1 MKSLNKDK
9 KIILL
14 CLFIPLLFVAQY
26 YVFKVGVIS
35 PMIKGVNIKIIEGE
49 YIQDI
54 DKYVVKLGDDV
65 VLSAGDYIKIPQ
77 QEKIYTP
84 SNSTAIKGIDLSY
97 HQNNIDWQKV
107 KNSGIKFVIIR
118 GGYSTIEDKNFKTH
132 MEGALNVGLDVGVY
146 WYSKAYT
153 LEGAKSEAKKCM
165 EVVSPY
171 KDKLSFP
178 IYLY

>member
-77 QEKIYTP
+77 YAKDPKIKLII
-84 SNSTAIKGIDLSY
+84 STTFDGFI
-97 HQNNIDWQKV
+97 V
-107 KNSGIKFVIIR
+107 KNKVNAKNTTDTITGTKVPISPII
-118 GGYSTIEDKNFKTH
+118 GDI
-132 MEGALNVGLDVGVY
+132 
-146 WYSKAYT
+146 
-153 LEGAKSEAKKCM
+153 
-165 EVVSPY
+165 
-171 KDKLSFP
+171 P
-178 IYLY
+178 IS